1 MSKFSLD
8 ERMRLVSV
16 LDDNRLTKANLA
28 HLILDLVEDKFTLE
42 DHKWEESNYTL
53 TDQSIR
59 DYERRFKDL

>member
-53 TDQSIR
+53 TDQLIR

>member
-42 DHKWEESNYTL
+42 YHRWEKSNYTL
-53 TDQSIR
+53 TDQLIR